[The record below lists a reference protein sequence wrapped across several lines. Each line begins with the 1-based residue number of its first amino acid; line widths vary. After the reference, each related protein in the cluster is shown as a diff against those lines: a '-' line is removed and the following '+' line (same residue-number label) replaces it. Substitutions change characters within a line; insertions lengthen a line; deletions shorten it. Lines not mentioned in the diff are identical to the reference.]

1 MSHRWS
7 WPGFNGTHR
16 FEAQAQWA
24 RATDTRGYSPLLSD
38 NAPRRSSRLT
48 AGLAYTVPLQP
59 AGVDEDSWLATLAL
73 QGFRQRSNLEV
84 FRVKGEVIQL
94 TVQRSW

>member
-1 MSHRWS
+1 MAHRWS

-16 FEAQAQWA
+16 LEAQAQWA
-24 RATDTRGYSPLLSD
+24 RASDSQGYSPLLAD

-59 AGVDEDSWLATLAL
+59 AGVDEDSWLATLAV

-84 FRVKGEVIQL
+84 FRVRGEVIQL